1 MDVVA
6 LAQQG
11 IEFIKTTGLMFKDT
25 AVAVAPLIGPAKALW
40 NWARNKFATNKPA
53 LDKLEQVGQD
63 PENERLLGKLET
75 ELEQR
80 LKDDPNAQK
89 ELADLIAALT
99 EALQNAPAETH
110 NYMENNSSTYG
121 PIIQNFSGG
130 TFNYN
135 VDTKKKPP
143 EN

>member
-1 MDVVA
+1 MDEVT
-6 LAQQG
+6 LIQQG
-11 IEFIKTTGLMFKDT
+11 IELLKTTGLMFKDT
-25 AVAVAPLIGPAKALW
+25 AAAVAPLIGPGKALW

-53 LDKLEQVGQD
+53 LEKLEQVEQD

-75 ELEQR
+75 ELEHR
-80 LKDDPNAQK
+80 LKGDPAAQS
-89 ELADLIAALT
+89 ELADLIADLT
-99 EALQNAPAETH
+99 EALQNAPAETR
-110 NYMENNSSTYG
+110 NYMQNNTSTYG

-143 EN
+143 KN